1 MESPKDRSKCNPS
14 EESSIAVSFQLDPL
28 VSSNGNNNPSENNPQ
43 EQQCEPNTN
52 NENNKSS
59 KALAKGSSLMLASI
73 IKDFDSKAQ
82 DTLKSQDHL
91 NCIIDRHT
99 RELDQLLDDA
109 LLPFVMQHAA
119 KISGVRMRVSS
130 LNSLLKSIQRRI
142 DNIDLILSVSSP
154 QGIDVFLVLCML
166 CVIRFK
172 RIFR

>member
-43 EQQCEPNTN
+43 EQQRKPNTN

-99 RELDQLLDDA
+99 REKGRAELMEAHTCYKQNIKQWSQL
-109 LLPFVMQHAA
+109 FVFFF
-119 KISGVRMRVSS
+119 SFF
-130 LNSLLKSIQRRI
+130 N
-142 DNIDLILSVSSP
+142 
-154 QGIDVFLVLCML
+154 
-166 CVIRFK
+166 
-172 RIFR
+172 

>member
-43 EQQCEPNTN
+43 EQQRKPNTN

-99 RELDQLLDDA
+99 R
-109 LLPFVMQHAA
+109 V
-119 KISGVRMRVSS
+119 S
-130 LNSLLKSIQRRI
+130 LNGIRARSIVRRCALAVRYATCCK
-142 DNIDLILSVSSP
+142 D
-154 QGIDVFLVLCML
+154 
-166 CVIRFK
+166 
-172 RIFR
+172 FRS